1 LAKNL
6 TLTTGHAAKFWP
18 VFENTYQ
25 KQQNAIMH
33 TQLNGPRK

>member
-18 VFENTYQ
+18 VFDTYQ

-33 TQLNGPRK
+33 TQLNGRRK